1 MKTPDDYL
9 KTSDA
14 ERRRLR
20 LRKRFR
26 RYKKQVRSQLSQDDM
41 LTYLRER
48 QIRSCRALDK
58 KRKADEPNTNDFR
71 KVFGSWNEAQR
82 KAFGSDIAVDMD
94 GDYILKVVFDLG
106 LWSVA
111 KFKSAR
117 KFDPVS
123 IPSWYQVYKTWGSYR
138 NLLESAK
145 RKHLLFILSDYRK
158 LMRKLGHIPSI
169 DDLRSANLR
178 MDEAIKFYGGK
189 KQMDEF
195 IMSLEGKK

>member
-9 KTSDA
+9 KISDA

-26 RYKKQVRSQLSQDDM
+26 RYKKQVRSPMSPEDM

-48 QIRSCRALDK
+48 QIRSCRSLERN
-58 KRKADEPNTNDFR
+58 RKADEPNTNDFR
-71 KVFGSWNEAQR
+71 KVFGSWQEAHRQ
-82 KAFGSDIAVDMD
+82 AFGRDIVADMD
-94 GDYILKVVFDLG
+94 GEYILRVVFDLG

-138 NLLESAK
+138 NLIESAK
-145 RKHLLFILSDYRK
+145 RKHLMFILSDYRT
-158 LMRKLGHIPSI
+158 
-169 DDLRSANLR
+169 
-178 MDEAIKFYGGK
+178 
-189 KQMDEF
+189 
-195 IMSLEGKK
+195 